1 MFEPGKECRRSE
13 LHALY
18 GGQGQ
23 GGISTPKDKPYIF
36 LFTGP
41 QGEEHGYYDH
51 WEDSDTFIYTGEGQ
65 HGRMEFV
72 RGNAAIHDHA
82 MNGKDLYLFQYVRKS
97 WVRYIGR
104 MEYVGNRVE
113 QGEDTEGKRRQT
125 IQFVLKLVD

>member
-1 MFEPGKECRRSE
+1 MFEPGKEYRRSE

-23 GGISTPKDKPYIF
+23 GGISTPKGKPYIF

-41 QGEEHGYYDH
+41 QGEEHGYHDH

-72 RGNAAIHDHA
+72 RGNAAVRDHDA
-82 MNGKDLYLFQYVRKS
+82 NDKDLHLFQYVSKGH
-97 WVRYIGR
+97 VRYIGR
-104 MEYVGNRVE
+104 MECVSHRIE
-113 QGEDTEGKRRQT
+113 QDQDTEGKRRQT
-125 IQFVLKLVD
+125 IQFVLRLT